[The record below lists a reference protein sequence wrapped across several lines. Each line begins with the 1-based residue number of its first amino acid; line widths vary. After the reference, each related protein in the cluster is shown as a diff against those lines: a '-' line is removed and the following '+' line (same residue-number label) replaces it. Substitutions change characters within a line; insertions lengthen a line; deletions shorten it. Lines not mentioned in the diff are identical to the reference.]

1 MNERATKED
10 GRELLEEIFQKA
22 VEALPPDFMDKF
34 TRARAPETIHWTELP
49 PSRPGYE
56 SADYETYRREVG
68 RYLAEGHAGQW
79 VLIQGGKCIGFWP
92 SEDEV
97 TAEGYRRS
105 LPGQSFFVHEVLERE
120 RLLRTGYYRLCS

>member
-1 MNERATKED
+1 MDKQTTSEGMK
-10 GRELLEEIFQKA
+10 LLEEIFQKA

-34 TRARAPETIHWTELP
+34 TRAREPETIHWSELP

-79 VLIQGGKCIGFWP
+79 VLIQGGKAIGFWP
-92 SEDEV
+92 TEVEV
-97 TAEGYRRS
+97 TAEGYRRF
-105 LPGQSFFVHEVLERE
+105 PGHRFYVHQILERE
-120 RLLRTGYYRLCS
+120 RIYRTGYYRLCS